1 MRAGS
6 PALAQVPGRDR
17 RPDGGDPC
25 GAPL

>member
-1 MRAGS
+1 MRERS
-6 PALAQVPGRDR
+6 PALSGLPGRDR